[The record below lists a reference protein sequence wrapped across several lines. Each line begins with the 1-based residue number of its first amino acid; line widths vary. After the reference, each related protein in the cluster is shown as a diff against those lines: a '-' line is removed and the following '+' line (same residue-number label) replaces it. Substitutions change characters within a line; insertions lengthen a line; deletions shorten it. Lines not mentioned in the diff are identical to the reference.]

1 MGRVLER
8 LDDRAVHFIGAQKMF
23 FVATA
28 PSGDAGLLNLSPKG
42 LDTFAVIDDQ
52 TVAYLDLVGSGIETV
67 AHLRQNGRIVLM
79 LCAFEG
85 APNILRIYGKG
96 EAIEPGDAEWDGLRG
111 RFPEM
116 PGARSVI
123 RVRVERV
130 SDSCGFAAPL
140 YRYEGDRSTL
150 LEWAERKGPEA
161 IEAYKAE
168 KNRESLDGLPGLR
181 RTGCAPSS
189 G

>member
-8 LDDRAVHFIGAQKMF
+8 LDERGMKFIQAQHMF

-42 LDTFAVIDDQ
+42 LDTFVALDEQ

-79 LCAFEG
+79 FCAFAG
-85 APNILRIYGKG
+85 APNIMRIYGKG
-96 EAIEPGDAEWDGLRG
+96 ESVEPGDAEWQELRA

-116 PGARSVI
+116 PGARSII
-123 RVRVERV
+123 RVRVERI
-130 SDSCGFAAPL
+130 SDTCGYAVPL

-150 LEWAERKGPEA
+150 LDWAEKKGPDA
-161 IEAYKAE
+161 IEEYKAE
-168 KNRESLDGLPGLR
+168 KNRQSLEGLPGLR
-181 RTGCAPSS
+181 RS
-189 G
+189 

>member
-1 MGRVLER
+1 
-8 LDDRAVHFIGAQKMF
+8 MF

-42 LDTFAVIDDQ
+42 LDTFTVLDEQ
-52 TVAYLDLVGSGIETV
+52 TVAYLDLVGSGVETI

-96 EAIEPGDAEWDGLRG
+96 EAIEPGDAEWGDLRG

-123 RVRVERV
+123 RVKVERV
-130 SDSCGFAAPL
+130 SDTCGFAVPL

-150 LEWAERKGPEA
+150 LDWAEKKGPEA
-161 IEAYKAE
+161 IEQYKAE
-168 KNRESLDGLPGLR
+168 KNRLSLEGLPGLR
-181 RTGCAPSS
+181 RA
-189 G
+189 